1 MITGDMNINLLTS
14 ADSVVRK
21 YTNIL
26 HSFNP
31 IQHIS
36 QPTRLHRP
44 PAPEYI
50 QDFVTLPLSIAYAI
64 ELPEKL
70 DVLNTLI
77 TECINCYTPLC
88 RVKVTLPPA
97 PWMQSTEIRELQ
109 AKRNQPRRQAHQD
122 NLMILGCHLGLC
134 VMS

>member
-1 MITGDMNINLLTS
+1 MNINLLKI

-21 YTNIL
+21 STNIL
-26 HSFNP
+26 HSFNL

-50 QDFVTLPLSIAYAI
+50 QDFVTLPLSIAYAM
-64 ELPEKL
+64 ESPDEKL

-77 TECINCYTPLC
+77 TECINCHTPLC

-97 PWMQSTEIRELQ
+97 PWMQSTE
-109 AKRNQPRRQAHQD
+109 
-122 NLMILGCHLGLC
+122 
-134 VMS
+134 